1 MGQPVTVIQKS
12 VTKPGVLRFEINRS
26 ITGMDH
32 ERYSQEQEILGRR
45 PPDELARALF
55 GLGGIERIH
64 INSNVI
70 TIDQA
75 KGQITPAQ
83 IVKTITE
90 MFTYYLPGVEVPSFE
105 TATEG

>member
-1 MGQPVTVIQKS
+1 
-12 VTKPGVLRFEINRS
+12 
-26 ITGMDH
+26 MDH
-32 ERYSQEQEILGRR
+32 ERYSQEQEILGTR

-55 GLGGIERIH
+55 SLGGIERIH

-75 KGQITPAQ
+75 KGQISPAQ